1 MKTRQQRLD
10 EMAIQEHKAVGADNP
25 GGQNKISPQRAM
37 MDGVQDGANQM
48 GRHSIMGKIRSQSQ
62 ENKNA

>member
-10 EMAIQEHKAVGADNP
+10 EFAIAQHKGVGADNP
-25 GGQNKISPQRAM
+25 GGQNKISSQRPVY
-37 MDGVQDGANQM
+37 DGVQDDANHM
-48 GRHSIMGKIRSQSQ
+48 GRRSIMGKIRNQSQ